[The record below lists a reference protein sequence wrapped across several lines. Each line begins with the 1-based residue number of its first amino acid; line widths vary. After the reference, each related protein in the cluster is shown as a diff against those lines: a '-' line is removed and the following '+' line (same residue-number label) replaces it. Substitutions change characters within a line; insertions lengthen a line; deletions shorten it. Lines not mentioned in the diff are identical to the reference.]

1 MRWVLALC
9 VVAGCT
15 LSGCA
20 MAGAARR
27 RVRLLEALIEGVRR
41 MRPHMIGMFEPVKR
55 ALEASGCPILEA
67 VGGGMDPGVTA
78 SAAWAR
84 ARKAEGRRGGGID
97 ALSAE
102 DLEILDGLFEQ
113 LGETGRDQQELLLN
127 GVCAA
132 LQRNLEDARRRVGEA
147 DRLYI
152 SLGALTG
159 LMIAL
164 ILI

>member
-1 MRWVLALC
+1 MRFVLALC

-15 LSGCA
+15 LCGSA

-27 RVRLLEALIEGVRR
+27 RVMLLDALIQGIRR

-67 VGGGMDPGVTA
+67 VGGGMGPGVTA
-78 SAAWAR
+78 SAAWLGV
-84 ARKAEGRRGGGID
+84 RKAEGRRGGGID
-97 ALSAE
+97 ALTPE
-102 DLEILDGLFEQ
+102 DIDILNGLFDR
-113 LGETGRDQQELLLN
+113 LGESGRDQQELLLS

-132 LQRNLEDARRRVGEA
+132 LQRNLEAARRRVGEA

>member
-1 MRWVLALC
+1 MRFVLALC

-15 LSGCA
+15 LSGSA

-27 RVRLLEALIEGVRR
+27 RVRLLEALIQGIKR

-55 ALEASGCPILEA
+55 ALEASLCPPLEA
-67 VGGGMDPGVTA
+67 VGRAMGPGVGA
-78 SAAWAR
+78 AEAWAR
-84 ARKAEGRRGGGID
+84 VRGAESRRGGGID
-97 ALSAE
+97 ALTPE
-102 DLEILDGLFEQ
+102 DVEIMNGFFDQ
-113 LGETGRDQQELLLN
+113 LGETGRDQQELLLT

-132 LQRNLEDARRRVGEA
+132 LEGNLEAARRRVGEA